1 MELLRILETP
11 VAIRVVMA
19 LSLAIMLA
27 VILGLA
33 IGIASSPE
41 NADASGARGRRVF
54 AGVGRAKGDSG
65 SGTRRRPG
73 FSERRTR

>member
-19 LSLAIMLA
+19 QSLAMMLA

-33 IGIASSPE
+33 
-41 NADASGARGRRVF
+41 
-54 AGVGRAKGDSG
+54 
-65 SGTRRRPG
+65 
-73 FSERRTR
+73 

>member
-19 LSLAIMLA
+19 LALAMMLA

-33 IGIASSPE
+33 
-41 NADASGARGRRVF
+41 
-54 AGVGRAKGDSG
+54 
-65 SGTRRRPG
+65 
-73 FSERRTR
+73 